1 MMRKVLLLILSI
13 LSVCV
18 HAQTETAHLSGGI
31 MPGFLIAHRTDL
43 KNIESHMMGFEFQW
57 EQSKSKGLWTNYY
70 REPVSGYGVSV
81 FNLNRKE
88 TGLCISAHANLRFT
102 IAEMGKTDLQ
112 LRLGTGLGYLTKVF
126 DPYTNRRNQ
135 AIGSHLN
142 AFMQTAVLLKTDLD
156 KGCVQYGV
164 GISHFSNA
172 AFKMP
177 NLGYNLPSLFLRYSA
192 RSFTSIGEIDTRRI
206 RSGLKKRQLSVT
218 AVCGQKERNFAKPV
232 TFNNKGL
239 HVRYLHK
246 RSPIGLLRIGIDAM
260 LDKTYKYSENT
271 QIALDSISIAD
282 QLELGLA
289 AGHEWNAGKL
299 GFIMEVGAYISKPA
313 DLKKPLYQ
321 RMGFRYDVYKQ
332 LSVHGSLKFHRG
344 VADYFEWGLMYS
356 LEL

>member
-1 MMRKVLLLILSI
+1 
-13 LSVCV
+13 
-18 HAQTETAHLSGGI
+18 

-43 KNIESHMMGFEFQW
+43 KNIESHMYGVELQW
-57 EQSKSKGLWTNYY
+57 EQSKSAAMWTNYY
-70 REPVSGYGVSV
+70 KEPVLGYGLSV
-81 FNLNRKE
+81 FDLGRDE
-88 TGLCISAHANLRFT
+88 TGQCITVHANLRFT

-112 LRLGTGLGYLTKVF
+112 LRLGTGMGYLTKVF
-126 DPYTNRRNQ
+126 DPYKNRRNQ

-142 AFMQTAVLLKTDLD
+142 AFMQTAFLLKTDLN
-156 KGCVQYGV
+156 KASLQYGI

-177 NLGYNLPSLFLRYSA
+177 NLGYNLPSLFFRYSA
-192 RSFTSIGEIDTRRI
+192 RSHTTSQNEL
-206 RSGLKKRQLSVT
+206 SHEVLLGLKKKQISIT
-218 AVCGQKERNFAKPV
+218 AVYGQKERNFAKPV
-232 TFNNKGL
+232 TFNNKGV

-246 RSPIGLLRIGIDAM
+246 RSPIGLLRFGVDAM

-271 QIALDSISIAD
+271 QVALDSISFSD

-299 GFIMEVGAYISKPA
+299 GFIMEVGAYVSKPA

-321 RMGFRYDVYKQ
+321 RMGFRYDVWKQ
-332 LSVHGSLKFHRG
+332 FSLHGSLKFHRG

-356 LEL
+356 IGL